1 MRSRL
6 CGGISADLT
15 FLVLFWSS
23 KKVQEDNMNGRIYD
37 PVICRFFSSDNFVQM
52 PEFTQSYNRYSY
64 CLNNPLKYIDPTGW
78 LYWLPGMDNDGNV
91 TYTSEKGDNLHTFQR
106 QFGVDGE
113 KALKIFQQAGLST
126 AENASFRAGEA
137 VISGDIVAAIT
148 GSDILQGRWGV
159 MTENQKASQ
168 IMFAMMYGKENNL
181 KLSNGA
187 YGIDLNNFIDG
198 FYAPTG
204 GTRLNNVTVPVK
216 GGFIKLDQMQITSS
230 EATKALMYSGFT
242 GGENP
247 QNRTD
252 GSVFRSYN
260 ASSAKNPNATI
271 PIQALMIAVPEKYFE
286 SFIKSY

>member
-1 MRSRL
+1 MQYREFTFNYKTFTWNVMATRFL
-6 CGGISADLT
+6 LLT
-15 FLVLFWSS
+15 FLAISIHLGMSQNLKGSLV
-23 KKVQEDNMNGRIYD
+23 DNIITKNEIQIIIPKYD
-37 PVICRFFSSDNFVQM
+37 SIVK
-52 PEFTQSYNRYSY
+52 E
-64 CLNNPLKYIDPTGW
+64 
-78 LYWLPGMDNDGNV
+78 
-91 TYTSEKGDNLHTFQR
+91 YT
-106 QFGVDGE
+106 V
-113 KALKIFQQAGLST
+113 
-126 AENASFRAGEA
+126 
-137 VISGDIVAAIT
+137 
-148 GSDILQGRWGV
+148 
-159 MTENQKASQ
+159 
-168 IMFAMMYGKENNL
+168 KENNS